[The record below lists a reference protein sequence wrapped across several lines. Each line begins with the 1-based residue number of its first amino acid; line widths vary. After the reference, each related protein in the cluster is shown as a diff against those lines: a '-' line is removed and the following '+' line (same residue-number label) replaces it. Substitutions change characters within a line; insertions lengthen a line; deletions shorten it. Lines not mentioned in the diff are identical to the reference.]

1 MKKIHLGCGKR
12 EFPGFINVDICDF
25 PHIHH
30 KSSIKSLP
38 FFEDNSIDYIYC
50 SHALEYYDSIEAI
63 EVLREWKRVMK
74 HKATLRVCVPNFD
87 SLLKVYDDTNDLDTI
102 IGPLYGR
109 MFADDK
115 LIYHKTVYN
124 FKKISRLL
132 SDIGFKHIKE
142 YDWRDTDHADYD
154 DHSQAYFP
162 HMDKKNGILVSLN
175 IECKK

>member
-1 MKKIHLGCGKR
+1 MEKTKNI
-12 EFPGFINVDICDF
+12 
-25 PHIHH
+25 
-30 KSSIKSLP
+30 
-38 FFEDNSIDYIYC
+38 
-50 SHALEYYDSIEAI
+50 
-63 EVLREWKRVMK
+63 
-74 HKATLRVCVPNFD
+74 KATLRVCVPNFD
-87 SLLKVYDDTNDLDTI
+87 SFHLKVYDDTNDLDTI
-102 IGPLYGR
+102 IGPHLFNL

-162 HMDKKNGILVSLN
+162 TWIKKM
-175 IECKK
+175 EF

>member
-1 MKKIHLGCGKR
+1 MKR
-12 EFPGFINVDICDF
+12 
-25 PHIHH
+25 
-30 KSSIKSLP
+30 
-38 FFEDNSIDYIYC
+38 
-50 SHALEYYDSIEAI
+50 
-63 EVLREWKRVMK
+63 
-74 HKATLRVCVPNFD
+74 KATLRVCVPNFD

>member
-1 MKKIHLGCGKR
+1 MKKVHLGCGKR
-12 EFPGFINVDICDF
+12 DFPGFINVDICDF
-25 PHIHH
+25 PHIHY
-30 KSSIKSLP
+30 KSSINLLP

-63 EVLREWKRVMK
+63 EVLKEWKRVMK
-74 HKATLRVCVPNFD
+74 NKAILRVCVPNFD
-87 SLLKVYDDTNDLDTI
+87 SLIKVYNQTNDLDKI

-109 MFADDK
+109 MPADDK

-124 FKKISRLL
+124 FKKLSRLL
-132 SDIGFKHIKE
+132 SDVGFNHIKE

-175 IECKK
+175 IESKK